1 MTETHTSLFTTLNE
15 NINDFSRF
23 DFILRRFNDDAGR
36 RLRSYYPRVHY
47 VNCLY

>member
-23 DFILRRFNDDAGR
+23 DFILRRFNDDAVVVFVVIT
-36 RLRSYYPRVHY
+36 LAFIT
-47 VNCLY
+47 